1 MDVINYSK
9 IKKTEADLASHKAD
23 YASHLNSDMPHQFK
37 DLKNNKIYQFGF
49 QVSADGEPQLIYE
62 EVL

>member
-9 IKKTEADLASHKAD
+9 IKKTEAELASHKED

-37 DLKNNKIYQFGF
+37 DLKNDKVYRIGLQLSIEGN
-49 QVSADGEPQLIYE
+49 PQIIYE
-62 EVL
+62 EVM